1 MEIQNASLDIEK
13 AYLIY
18 RDDVI
23 RSLIGFGVKTC
34 EAEDI
39 TQDAFL
45 RLIAPAPGVQ
55 APKNFFRW
63 LLACTRN
70 LAINR
75 YHRKRW
81 ELPSPREAWQRW
93 ESILPGN
100 EEPIDVRLHRKRLML
115 EVHRALENMLSPIEK
130 GCLVL
135 RSRGATYREIAL
147 KLGISMDRAIYATG
161 RAIDKLHD
169 QLGKFV

>member
-1 MEIQNASLDIEK
+1 MEIQNASLDIEN

-18 RDDVI
+18 RDSVI

-45 RLIAPAPGVQ
+45 RLIAPTPGVK
-55 APKNFFRW
+55 APKNFFHW

-75 YHRKRW
+75 HRRKRW
-81 ELPSPREAWQRW
+81 ELPNPREAWQRW

-100 EEPIDVRLHRKRLML
+100 EEPIDVRLHRKHLMQ
-115 EVHRALENMLSPIEK
+115 EMHRALDNVLSPIEK

-135 RSRGATYREIAL
+135 RSRGATYREIAFEL
-147 KLGISMDRAIYATG
+147 RISMDQAIYATG

-169 QLGKFV
+169 ELGNFV